1 MSAYQESV
9 GLRISRQ
16 PGVPTAAQIDEG
28 QLAFNLA
35 DRRIFARFGEVIKD
49 ITDHYTQEEI
59 DLLKRQGRCRGMG
72 LPERSYTQQKPS
84 CQRGQHG
91 QPQRHISAQA
101 LDDATGEDGDMATAL
116 EQHGYAST
124 INGAIPKSVRVDGQ
138 WRAASRW
145 NGSAANGC

>member
-16 PGVPTAAQIDEG
+16 PGAVPNAAQIGEG

-59 DLLKRQGRCRGMG
+59 DQALNVKVNAVEGMG
-72 LPERSYTQQKPS
+72 LSERSYTQQEKTKLANVGS
-84 CQRGQHG
+84 MANRNVY
-91 QPQRHISAQA
+91 ISAHPP
-101 LDDATGEDGDMATAL
+101 DDAIGEDGDIWL
-116 EQHGYAST
+116 QHWS
-124 INGAIPKSVRVDGQ
+124 
-138 WRAASRW
+138 
-145 NGSAANGC
+145 